1 MIRRLLSL
9 MLLSASLTLAA
20 EKPADITQAGI
31 QTAFRVLQREYI
43 RSGDLTFDELNR
55 AALHGLLERLQ
66 FGAELVSR
74 KADSLPADQGGVQV
88 ETLRPGTV
96 LLRPLSLTKTELA
109 PIEQHLVSFIKAGAQ
124 HLIFDLRAPMAP
136 GNFDV
141 AAAVLGFFVPQNE
154 ILFKTRQMTDSSSEV
169 LRSDR
174 EPLWK
179 GPLIIL
185 IDEETGNI
193 GETIAA
199 VLRQRHL
206 ALLIGAPT
214 RGAAVRYETIPVD
227 ATWSLR
233 FARAEVLLP
242 DDSSIFQKGLKPD
255 FPIALDVK
263 LKRLFFDPEGKI
275 KPKSTITDQP
285 RPRFN
290 EAALV
295 AGTNP
300 ELDIYLR
307 RSAGKSIPE
316 DQPKSHDIVLQRA
329 ADLVLTHDHF
339 STAKFDWKRKTTA
352 PAEPP
357 VPKAQPVS
365 E

>member
-1 MIRRLLSL
+1 MTRRLLSL

-20 EKPADITQAGI
+20 DKPADITQAGI

-55 AALHGLLERLQ
+55 AALQGLLERLQ
-66 FGAELVSR
+66 FGAELISR
-74 KADSLPADQGGVQV
+74 KADALPADPGGVQV

-96 LLRPLSLTKTELA
+96 LLRPRSFTKAEVA
-109 PIEQHLVSFIKAGAQ
+109 PIEQHLTAFIKAGVQ
-124 HLIFDLRAPMAP
+124 HLILDLRAPMAP
-136 GNFDV
+136 GDFDV
-141 AAAVLGFFVPQNE
+141 AAAVLELFVPQSE
-154 ILFKTRQMTDSSSEV
+154 ILFKTRQMTDSTSEV
-169 LRSDR
+169 LRSGR

-179 GPLIIL
+179 GPLLIL

-199 VLRQRHL
+199 VLRQRHQ

-242 DDSSIFQKGLKPD
+242 DDSSIFQTGIQPD
-255 FPIALDVK
+255 FPIAIDVK

-275 KPKSTITDQP
+275 TPKSTITDHP

-300 ELDIYLR
+300 ELDLYLR

-316 DQPKSHDIVLQRA
+316 DMPKSHDLALQRA
-329 ADLVLTHDHF
+329 ADLLLTRDHLNA
-339 STAKFDWKRKTTA
+339 AKIDWKRK
-352 PAEPP
+352 PAKPTEPP